1 MEFLA
6 SMQSVLSWVL
16 PFLLVLTVLV
26 FFHELGH
33 YWAARRN
40 GVRVEA
46 FSIGFGPELFGWK
59 DSHGT
64 RWKFSLIPFGGYVQ
78 MFGDANAASLPDF
91 EKNLKLTSA
100 EKKQTLDAKTVWQRI
115 EVSGMGPLANIV
127 LAVLFLTVVFYVRG
141 EQSPAPIFGEVRPGS
156 VAAQAGIQPGDK
168 VLSVNETPVETFRQ
182 IQNIITKNP
191 GTLLSFQIQRAG
203 EQRTVVVIPES
214 IQATPKVKIG
224 MIGVMP
230 ELVPHSF
237 FESPIAAV
245 KSVVTM
251 SWELLK
257 FLGAA
262 VCSKEDASKL
272 GSVMSIAKM
281 SKDSF
286 EGGIIP
292 LLQFMALLSLNLGVI
307 NLIPVPG
314 LDGGHLFF
322 YIVEAIRGKPM
333 SPKIHEISFKI
344 GLGVLG
350 LFMLGTLWNDLIRFN
365 VVGSILDF
373 YHKW

>member
-1 MEFLA
+1 
-6 SMQSVLSWVL
+6 MQSVLLWVL

-115 EVSGMGPLANIV
+115 QVSGMGPLANII
-127 LAVLFLTVVFYVRG
+127 LAILFLTVVFYVKG
-141 EQSPAPIFGEVRPGS
+141 EQSTAPLFGEIREGS
-156 VAAQAGIQPGDK
+156 VAAQAGIQSGDR
-168 VLSVNETPVETFRQ
+168 VLSVNDVPVNTFRQ

-191 GTLLSFQIQRAG
+191 GTPLFFQIQRAD
-203 EQRTVVVIPES
+203 EQRIITVVPES
-214 IQATPKVKIG
+214 IQATPKIKIG

-230 ELVPHSF
+230 ELVPHSLF
-237 FESPIAAV
+237 GAPIAAV
-245 KSVVTM
+245 KSVISM

-262 VCSKEDASKL
+262 ISSKEDASKL

-281 SKDSF
+281 SKDSL

-322 YIVEAIRGKPM
+322 YIIEAIRGKPM
-333 SPKIHEISFKI
+333 SPKVHEISFKI
-344 GLGVLG
+344 GLGILG
-350 LFMLGTLWNDLIRFN
+350 VFMLGTLWNDLIRFN

-373 YHKW
+373 CHKW

>member
-1 MEFLA
+1 MEFLT
-6 SMQSVLSWVL
+6 SVQVVLSWVL

-40 GVRVEA
+40 GVRVDA
-46 FSIGFGPELFGWK
+46 FSIGFGPEIFGWN

-115 EVSGMGPLANIV
+115 EVSGMGPLANII
-127 LAVLFLTVVFYVRG
+127 LGVLFLTVVFYVRG
-141 EQSPAPIFGEVRPGS
+141 EQSTAPIFGEVRPGS

-168 VLSVNETPVETFRQ
+168 VLSVNDAPVETFRQ
-182 IQNIITKNP
+182 IQNIITKSP
-191 GTLLSFQIQRAG
+191 GTPLSFQIQRAG
-203 EQRTVVVIPES
+203 EQRIIPVVPES

-230 ELVPHSF
+230 ELIPHSF
-237 FESPIAAV
+237 FASPIAAV
-245 KSVVTM
+245 KSAVSM

-262 VCSKEDASKL
+262 VSSKEDASKL
-272 GSVMSIAKM
+272 GSVMSIAKV

-286 EGGIIP
+286 EGGIIS

-333 SPKIHEISFKI
+333 SPKVHEISFKI
-344 GLGVLG
+344 GLGILG
-350 LFMLGTLWNDLIRFN
+350 VFMLGTLWNDLIRFN
-365 VVGSILDF
+365 VVENILNF
-373 YHKW
+373 CRKW

>member
-6 SMQSVLSWVL
+6 SMQSVFSWVL

-40 GVRVEA
+40 GVCVEA

-91 EKNLKLTSA
+91 EKNLKLTTA
-100 EKKQTLDAKTVWQRI
+100 QKKQTLDSKTVWQRI

-127 LAVLFLTVVFYVRG
+127 LAILFLTVVFYVRG
-141 EQSPAPIFGEVRPGS
+141 EQSTAPIFGEVRTGS
-156 VAAQAGIQPGDK
+156 VAEQAGIQPGDR
-168 VLSVNETPVETFRQ
+168 VLSINETPVESFRQ
-182 IQNIITKNP
+182 IQNIIAKNP
-191 GTLLSFQIQRAG
+191 GAPLSFQIQRVN
-203 EQRTVVVIPES
+203 EQRAITVTPDS

-224 MIGVMP
+224 VIGVMP
-230 ELVPHSF
+230 ELVSHSF
-237 FESPIAAV
+237 LGSPIAAV
-245 KSVVTM
+245 KSVVLM
-251 SWELLK
+251 SWELLR

-262 VCSKEDASKL
+262 ICSKEDASKL

-281 SKDSF
+281 SKDSL

-322 YIVEAIRGKPM
+322 YIVEAIRGRPM
-333 SPKIHEISFKI
+333 SPKVQEISFKI

-373 YHKW
+373 YHRW

>member
-6 SMQSVLSWVL
+6 SAQAVLSWVF

-100 EKKQTLDAKTVWQRI
+100 EKKQTLDSKTVWQRI
-115 EVSGMGPLANIV
+115 EVSGMGPLANII
-127 LAVLFLTVVFYVRG
+127 LAILFLTIVFYVKG
-141 EQSPAPIFGEVRPGS
+141 EQSTAPIFGEIKQGS
-156 VAAQAGIQPGDK
+156 VAAQAGIQPGDR

-182 IQNIITKNP
+182 IQNVITKNP
-191 GTLLSFQIQRAG
+191 GNPLSFQIQRAD
-203 EQRTVVVIPES
+203 ERRTITVIPDGV
-214 IQATPKVKIG
+214 QATSKVKIG

-230 ELVPHSF
+230 ELIPHSF
-237 FESPIAAV
+237 FGSPIAAI
-245 KSVVTM
+245 KSVFSM
-251 SWELLK
+251 SGELLR

-262 VCSKEDASKL
+262 VSSKEDASKL

-286 EGGIIP
+286 EGGIIA
-292 LLQFMALLSLNLGVI
+292 LLQFMAILSLNLGVI
-307 NLIPVPG
+307 NLVPVPG

-333 SPKIHEISFKI
+333 SPKVHEIAFKI
-344 GLGVLG
+344 GLGILG
-350 LFMLGTLWNDLIRFN
+350 VFMLGTLWNDLVRFN

-373 YHKW
+373 CHKW